1 MLFDLSSCIFTQG
14 HAFGFPNCPKI
25 RAVGGRLHAG
35 WDGGCYWFRIV
46 FVDCLFLFMLL
57 NGALSLFQMC
67 GPTGVGFLYGK
78 SDLLQDLPPFLGKRS
93 TP

>member
-1 MLFDLSSCIFTQG
+1 MQ
-14 HAFGFPNCPKI
+14 
-25 RAVGGRLHAG
+25 V
-35 WDGGCYWFRIV
+35 WDGGCYWFRNV
-46 FVDCLFLFMLL
+46 FADCLFLFMFL

-67 GPTGVGFLYGK
+67 GPTGAGFLYGK